1 MCTYMCVCVCVHNFM
16 KVKVPKGAE
25 PFNFYHQCVRISFTL
40 NSCQHFVLS
49 VFNGCRVVS
58 HYCFDFIDDK
68 FEIKEIKITFL
79 PFIRALKRQE
89 KMD

>member
-1 MCTYMCVCVCVHNFM
+1 MQYSHL
-16 KVKVPKGAE
+16 
-25 PFNFYHQCVRISFTL
+25 L
-40 NSCQHFVLS
+40 N
-49 VFNGCRVVS
+49 
-58 HYCFDFIDDK
+58 FIDDK